1 VTKITEVS
9 LVLPAYNEAD
19 RILKCVERAVET
31 LEKITD
37 SFEVIIAED
46 GSTDETPSLAAELAD
61 TYAPV
66 RHLHSDMRLGRAGG
80 MVRAFKVAE
89 GDILAF
95 MDVDL
100 ATEINHLTELIQAI
114 RDGFDVATG
123 SRLMKESDVTRSLKR
138 TTLSRGYNFL
148 VRILLKSKVRDHQ
161 CGFKAFRRDMLF
173 AIIDELEDEHWFW
186 DTELLVLAQ
195 KKGYRIHEFPVR
207 WIDGEMTK
215 VNLSSDTFEMGS
227 KIFAMRR
234 RIR

>member
-1 VTKITEVS
+1 MITEVS
-9 LVLPAYNEAD
+9 LVLPAYNEAE
-19 RILKCVERAVET
+19 RIVRCVERAVET
-31 LEKITD
+31 LEKITP

-61 TYAPV
+61 TYAQV
-66 RHLHSDMRLGRAGG
+66 RHLHSDTRLGRAGG
-80 MVRAFKVAE
+80 MVRAFRVAE
-89 GDILAF
+89 GEILAF

-100 ATEINHLTELIQAI
+100 ATDLSHLQELIQAI

-123 SRLMKESDVTRSLKR
+123 SRLMKESDVTRSFKR
-138 TTLSRGYNFL
+138 TILSRGYNFL
-148 VRILLKSKVRDHQ
+148 VRLLLKSKIRDHQ

-173 AIIDELEDEHWFW
+173 EIIDELEDEHWFW

-195 KKGYRIHEFPVR
+195 KKGYRIYEFPVK
-207 WIDGEMTK
+207 WVDGEMTK

-234 RIR
+234 RIKR

>member
-1 VTKITEVS
+1 MITEVS
-9 LVLPAYNEAD
+9 LVLPAYNEAE
-19 RILKCVERAVET
+19 RIVRCVERAVET
-31 LEKITD
+31 LEKITP

-61 TYAPV
+61 TYAQV
-66 RHLHSDMRLGRAGG
+66 RHLHSDTRLGRAGG
-80 MVRAFKVAE
+80 MVRAFRVAE
-89 GDILAF
+89 GEILAF

-100 ATEINHLTELIQAI
+100 ATDVSHLQELIQAI

-123 SRLMKESDVTRSLKR
+123 SRLMKESDVTRSFKR
-138 TTLSRGYNFL
+138 TILSRGYNFL
-148 VRILLKSKVRDHQ
+148 VRLLLKSKIRDHQ

-173 AIIDELEDEHWFW
+173 EIIDELEDEHWFW

-195 KKGYRIHEFPVR
+195 KKGYRIHEFPVK
-207 WIDGEMTK
+207 WVDGEMTK

-234 RIR
+234 RIKR